1 MSYDISE
8 AQIQEIV
15 RAVIGG
21 MKSDEPVQDWDS
33 TQYHGRKLIGIFA
46 DMNDAIA
53 GEHYEW
59 SEMYFEFAKTA
70 REEGFNEIAFLFE
83 SVAEVER
90 HHEEIY
96 TCMHEKVRENSVFDG
111 DEDTV
116 WICRNCGHIHK
127 GKTPP
132 AYCPVCEKPQAY
144 FQIKCFDC

>member
-1 MSYDISE
+1 MV
-8 AQIQEIV
+8 Q
-15 RAVIGG
+15 AV
-21 MKSDEPVQDWDS
+21 KFLYAVNRWKYE
-33 TQYHGRKLIGIFA
+33 RR
-46 DMNDAIA
+46 IA

-83 SVAEVER
+83 SVAEIER
-90 HHEEIY
+90 HHEEMY
-96 TCMHEKVRENSVFDG
+96 TCMHEKVRENTVFDG
-111 DEDTV
+111 DEDTI

-144 FQIKCFDC
+144 FQIKCFDCWVFAHIPW